1 MANRLSREEIMWMLY
16 RACCLYVDNCE
27 SAPDWVRAV
36 AGANTDLLEEAIEV
50 AWEFS
55 LVDDTDQDIEYED

>member
-16 RACCLYVDNCE
+16 QACCLYVDSCE
-27 SAPDWVRAV
+27 GAPDWVRAV

-50 AWEFS
+50 AWEFAQA
-55 LVDDTDQDIEYED
+55 DDEFQDQDLE